1 MFLKPTEH
9 CPSDGTHRPVCQPVR
24 RGSFAT
30 IPPLYCQSPDKGGQQ
45 GPSCALALPFA
56 SPVKP
61 ATPEKLH
68 SVRCLVVHLLEESSS
83 EASESAPANLQKL
96 LRLAVANT
104 TLPQSRISGS
114 CDGEDKTINRLVRQ
128 ELLRSVLARIPAP
141 RPGLVTIP
149 RFCVVLLPAE
159 GPKYPLIFRWAVE
172 MCGIDMCGRGRKSC
186 ERVRAEA

>member
-61 ATPEKLH
+61 AAPEKLH

-83 EASESAPANLQKL
+83 EASESAPANLRAGFQGHAMVKIRRSIDL
-96 LRLAVANT
+96 SAKNSFVQFLHESLRLV
-104 TLPQSRISGS
+104 LGS
-114 CDGEDKTINRLVRQ
+114 
-128 ELLRSVLARIPAP
+128 
-141 RPGLVTIP
+141 
-149 RFCVVLLPAE
+149 
-159 GPKYPLIFRWAVE
+159 
-172 MCGIDMCGRGRKSC
+172 
-186 ERVRAEA
+186 